1 MVYSGNVIGRQSYSF
16 RDERTGRLVEGMIF
30 YVSRD
35 AVPANVEGLL
45 VDRLSFSMRDL
56 PSDIPKLNDHVQY
69 STYKESGKIK
79 SGYILW
85 TPVPIDQGPDQ

>member
-1 MVYSGNVIGRQSYSF
+1 MVYSGRVVGRQSYSF
-16 RDERTGRLVEGMIF
+16 RDEHTGRNVEGMIF

-35 AVPANVEGLL
+35 SVPANFEGLL

-56 PSDIPKLNDHVQY
+56 PPDIPKLDDTVQY
-69 STYKESGKIK
+69 STYKENGKLK

-85 TPVPIDQGPDQ
+85 ISVPIQ